1 MNAVSRTDFCP
12 LGKWLS
18 PFLIVILLDT
28 WGVLSISCLY
38 WTGSRYIGDRL
49 LALLYGYHVSVIF
62 CALADIRQAVRFRN
76 VTAVL
81 HLLSCLLLL
90 TIMEAKPASE
100 DEHVTLVKRH
110 QNTKQRHQPMH
121 STKMPDEQ
129 IGRQRGSFSVEYINI
144 FLCYWHVLCP
154 EVLSITQVELHIFG
168 WGIRYDHRLIEIE
181 KKKVCLKVKVLRV
194 KSVDSCPEC
203 ISYSFFFLNFILQ
216 FCFWYPWLT

>member
-1 MNAVSRTDFCP
+1 MSAVSRTDFCP

-38 WTGSRYIGDRL
+38 WTGSCYRGDRL

-62 CALADIRQAVRFRN
+62 CALAGIRQAVRFRN

-144 FLCYWHVLCP
+144 FLCYWHMSCVLKFFP
-154 EVLSITQVELHIFG
+154 LHRWNYISLDEV
-168 WGIRYDHRLIEIE
+168 
-181 KKKVCLKVKVLRV
+181 
-194 KSVDSCPEC
+194 
-203 ISYSFFFLNFILQ
+203 
-216 FCFWYPWLT
+216 